1 MAYMFNGILFRIR
14 KKSSPLQQQGE
25 PWAHCVK
32 QIKPGKYTYFALVSF
47 ICGLKKIKIIEAE

>member
-47 ICGLKKIKIIEAE
+47 ICGLKKLKL